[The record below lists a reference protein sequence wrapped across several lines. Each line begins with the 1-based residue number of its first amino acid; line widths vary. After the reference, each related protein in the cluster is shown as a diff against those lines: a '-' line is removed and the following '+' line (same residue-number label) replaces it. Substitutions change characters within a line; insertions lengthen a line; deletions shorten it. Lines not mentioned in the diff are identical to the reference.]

1 MMWDDTILSYI
12 NLTQFLYRKQLRG
25 SSFVYMCAV
34 GYLKGFFSCV
44 QCVTEFVKLYLNHLL
59 IAIHQPNEYY
69 YNRFT
74 CTKSL
79 HINIFLLGFVKVI
92 LQNQFRLQLIRFTY
106 DKVRLRG

>member
-25 SSFVYMCAV
+25 SSFVHMCAV

-59 IAIHQPNEYY
+59 IAIHFFY
-69 YNRFT
+69 
-74 CTKSL
+74 SL
-79 HINIFLLGFVKVI
+79 HYFSLYV
-92 LQNQFRLQLIRFTY
+92 Y
-106 DKVRLRG
+106 M